1 MGLGRIPSPNGA
13 VLSRVPSGLLV
24 RNFSPGS
31 HVVVCLGSRL
41 SECEDRCAQ
50 PVKAMFTVQRRN
62 AITAVSEPAETTLT
76 LVTAGKRLG
85 PYEIVAP
92 LGAGGMG
99 QVFKAR
105 DTRLGRA
112 VAIKISKHEFDG
124 RFEREARAI
133 SALNHPHICTLYD
146 VGPNYLVMELV
157 EGETLAAR
165 IRRGP
170 LAIESVLCYGI
181 QIAGALAA
189 AHAQGLIH
197 RDLKPGNV
205 MVTRAGVK
213 VLDFG
218 LAKFAG
224 PAAAAANQQQVL
236 TVEEAVVGTP
246 AYMSPEQARGEAL
259 DERSDIFSL
268 GCVLYAAATGRATFR
283 GDNTLAILHQVTNV
297 EPPSAASLRAD
308 LPTEL
313 DAILHRALAKE
324 KDQRYRSATEIGAA
338 LEALRG
344 SMSTGQPLAEQAGG
358 PAGRAPVK
366 GAIVPGYRRH
376 SRVAAIHVIGV
387 VVLTPRHRAQRGY
400 RPRNFSAS
408 SSKRRS

>member
-1 MGLGRIPSPNGA
+1 M
-13 VLSRVPSGLLV
+13 
-24 RNFSPGS
+24 F
-31 HVVVCLGSRL
+31 
-41 SECEDRCAQ
+41 
-50 PVKAMFTVQRRN
+50 PVQGQN
-62 AITAVSEPAETTLT
+62 AIAVAPEPEETTLT
-76 LVTAGKRLG
+76 LVSAGKRLG

-165 IRRGP
+165 IRQGP
-170 LAIESVLCYGI
+170 LPIEAVLCYGV

-205 MVTRAGVK
+205 MVTRVGVK

-224 PAAAAANQQQVL
+224 AVAAAAHAQEVL

-246 AYMSPEQARGEAL
+246 AYMSPEQARGEEL

-283 GDNTLAILHQVTNV
+283 GENTLAILHQVITV
-297 EPPSAASLRAD
+297 EPPTAASLRSDVPA
-308 LPTEL
+308 EL

-338 LEALRG
+338 LEALRS
-344 SMSTGQPLAEQAGG
+344 SMYTGNPLARQPER
-358 PAGRAPVK
+358 PARREPVK
-366 GAIVPGYRRH
+366 
-376 SRVAAIHVIGV
+376 VAAIHVIGV
-387 VVLTPRHRAQRGY
+387 LLLPPKRRPKRRYG
-400 RPRNFSAS
+400 PRNLTAS

>member
-1 MGLGRIPSPNGA
+1 
-13 VLSRVPSGLLV
+13 
-24 RNFSPGS
+24 
-31 HVVVCLGSRL
+31 
-41 SECEDRCAQ
+41 
-50 PVKAMFTVQRRN
+50 MFTVQRSN
-62 AITAVSEPAETTLT
+62 AMLAAPETAETTLT

-105 DTRLGRA
+105 DSRLGRA

-170 LAIESVLCYGI
+170 LTIESVLCYGI
-181 QIAGALAA
+181 QIASALAA

-224 PAAAAANQQQVL
+224 PAAAAANQQQVF
-236 TVEEAVVGTP
+236 TVEETVIGTP
-246 AYMSPEQARGEAL
+246 AYMSPEQARGEKL

-283 GDNTLAILHQVTNV
+283 GDNTLAILHQVTTV

-308 LPTEL
+308 LPPEL
-313 DAILHRALAKE
+313 DAILHRALAKDR
-324 KDQRYRSATEIGAA
+324 DQRYCSATEIGAA
-338 LEALRG
+338 MEALRD
-344 SMSTGQPLAEQAGG
+344 SMSTGNPLSRQAER
-358 PAGRAPVK
+358 PASREPVK
-366 GAIVPGYRRH
+366 RVIVPGYRRRRRI
-376 SRVAAIHVIGV
+376 SAIHVIGIL
-387 VVLTPRHRAQRGY
+387 VLAPRRRAGRGY
-400 RPRNFSAS
+400 RVRSFSES

>member
-1 MGLGRIPSPNGA
+1 
-13 VLSRVPSGLLV
+13 
-24 RNFSPGS
+24 
-31 HVVVCLGSRL
+31 
-41 SECEDRCAQ
+41 
-50 PVKAMFTVQRRN
+50 MFPVQRKN
-62 AITAVSEPAETTLT
+62 AIVAAPEPEETTLT
-76 LVTAGKRLG
+76 LVAAGKRLG

-170 LAIESVLCYGI
+170 LPIEAVLCYGV

-205 MVTRAGVK
+205 MITRVGVK

-224 PAAAAANQQQVL
+224 AAAAAHSQEAL

-246 AYMSPEQARGEAL
+246 AYMSPEQARGEEL

-283 GDNTLAILHQVTNV
+283 GDNTLAILHQVTTV
-297 EPPSAASLRAD
+297 EPPAAASLRSD
-308 LPTEL
+308 VPMEL
-313 DAILHRALAKE
+313 DVILHRALAKE

-338 LEALRG
+338 LEALRS
-344 SMSTGQPLAEQAGG
+344 SMYTGDPLSHLDG
-358 PAGRAPVK
+358 PAGREPVK
-366 GAIVPGYRRH
+366 GAIIPEYRRH
-376 SRVAAIHVIGV
+376 TRVASIHIIGV
-387 VVLTPRHRAQRGY
+387 LVLPPKPWAKRRYG
-400 RPRNFSAS
+400 PRNFSAS

>member
-1 MGLGRIPSPNGA
+1 
-13 VLSRVPSGLLV
+13 
-24 RNFSPGS
+24 
-31 HVVVCLGSRL
+31 
-41 SECEDRCAQ
+41 
-50 PVKAMFTVQRRN
+50 MFTAQRSNEIEAAR
-62 AITAVSEPAETTLT
+62 EPAETTLT

-105 DTRLGRA
+105 DTRLGRP
-112 VAIKISKHEFDG
+112 VAIKISKREFDG

-170 LAIESVLCYGI
+170 LAIESVLCYGV
-181 QIAGALAA
+181 QIAAALAA

-224 PAAAAANQQQVL
+224 TAAATANQQQVL
-236 TVEEAVVGTP
+236 TLEEAVIGTP
-246 AYMSPEQARGEAL
+246 AYMSPEQARGEEL

-283 GDNTLAILHQVTNV
+283 GDNTLAILHQVTTV
-297 EPPSAASLRAD
+297 EPPAAASLRAD
-308 LPTEL
+308 LPPEL
-313 DAILHRALAKE
+313 DAILHRALAKD
-324 KDQRYRSATEIGAA
+324 KDQRYRSATEIGEA

-344 SMSTGQPLAEQAGG
+344 SMPTGNSVARQAERPSGREPL
-358 PAGRAPVK
+358 K
-366 GAIVPGYRRH
+366 GASVPGYRRH
-376 SRVAAIHVIGV
+376 RRIAAIHLIGV
-387 VVLTPRHRAQRGY
+387 LVLAPGRRAQRGY
-400 RPRNFSAS
+400 RSRNLSVS